1 MIEILLGILTLIG
14 IATLFLLTQKKS
26 DNSDIKFQ
34 SSLDEKVKLI
44 HDQIGRNREEA
55 SKSSKDNREELSKTL
70 NQFIF
75 TFSRTWFSMPRSS
88 SLNDHH

>member
-44 HDQIGRNREEA
+44 HDEIGRNRDEA

-70 NQFIF
+70 FI
-75 TFSRTWFSMPRSS
+75 
-88 SLNDHH
+88 N